1 MTTSVN
7 FQNVSLSYKAKNIY
21 DLSLKQKLIRP
32 FKQNTRKA
40 NIAIESINDLSVSL
54 RSGDRIGVLGRNGA
68 GKSSLLKLI
77 AGIYPPTQ
85 GTISVKG
92 KINSIMNVSLGMNS
106 NLSGYENIIH
116 KGILLGLKIKDIK
129 SKIKQ
134 ITEFAELEG
143 RLYHQLSTYSS
154 GMSIRLALG
163 ILLAVESDI
172 LLIDEM
178 VGALDT
184 QFMSKYHQVLMRSI
198 DRSAITVFVSH
209 SFEIIS
215 AFCSDVIWLENGKL
229 KEVGEKN
236 QVIQHYI
243 DSTKG

>member
-1 MTTSVN
+1 
-7 FQNVSLSYKAKNIY
+7 
-21 DLSLKQKLIRP
+21 
-32 FKQNTRKA
+32 
-40 NIAIESINDLSVSL
+40 
-54 RSGDRIGVLGRNGA
+54 
-68 GKSSLLKLI
+68 
-77 AGIYPPTQ
+77 
-85 GTISVKG
+85 
-92 KINSIMNVSLGMNS
+92 
-106 NLSGYENIIH
+106 
-116 KGILLGLKIKDIK
+116 
-129 SKIKQ
+129 
-134 ITEFAELEG
+134 
-143 RLYHQLSTYSS
+143 
-154 GMSIRLALG
+154 MSIRLALG